1 MTDKIILASASPR
14 RRNLLSLMGLTF
26 EVNPSKREEVITKS
40 EPDAVVEELSF
51 QKAEDIAGR
60 TDNGLVIGSDTV
72 VTIDGKILGKPATRE
87 EAIAMIRSLS
97 GRVHEVYTGV
107 TLIERENGR
116 TVWTETFSEKA
127 DVKVMPLSEA
137 EIEGYVDRGESMD
150 KAGAYGIQGYFS
162 VFVEEIKG
170 EYATVLGLP
179 VAGLY
184 RRLRSR
190 GGTLHA

>member
-14 RRNLLSLMGLTF
+14 RRDLLTLMGLTF

-51 QKAEDIAGR
+51 QKAEDIAGK

-116 TVWTETFSEKA
+116 TVWTDTFSEKA
-127 DVKVMPLSEA
+127 DVKVMQLSEA

>member
-14 RRNLLSLMGLTF
+14 RRDLLNLMGLTF
-26 EVNPSKREEVITKS
+26 TVIPSEREEVITKTS
-40 EPDAVVEELSF
+40 PDAVVEELSF
-51 QKAEDIAGR
+51 QKAEDIAER
-60 TDNGLVIGSDTV
+60 TDDGLIIGSDTV

-87 EAIAMIRSLS
+87 DAIAMIRSLS
-97 GRVHEVYTGV
+97 GRIHEVYTGV
-107 TLIERENGR
+107 TLIEREGGR
-116 TVWTETFSEKA
+116 TVWTDTFSEKA
-127 DVKVMPLSEA
+127 DVKVMTLSES

-162 VFVEEIKG
+162 VFIEEIKG

-184 RRLRSR
+184 RRLRSK
-190 GGTLHA
+190 GGIEHA

>member
-14 RRNLLSLMGLTF
+14 RRDLLTLMGLTF

-51 QKAEDIAGR
+51 QKAEDIAGK

-72 VTIDGKILGKPATRE
+72 VTIDGRILGKPATRE
-87 EAIAMIRSLS
+87 EAIAMIRALS

-116 TVWTETFSEKA
+116 TVWTDTFSEKA

>member
-14 RRNLLSLMGLTF
+14 RRDLLILMGLTF

-51 QKAEDIAGR
+51 QKAEDIAGK

-72 VTIDGKILGKPATRE
+72 VTIDGRILGKPATRE